1 MDTNLN
7 HMSTIQLERPA
18 AKSGTFKIGGDLPVV
33 RLGFGAM
40 RITGRGIWGEPEDRD
55 ECIAVLRR
63 ALELGITLIDTAD
76 SYGPFVSEKLIA
88 EALHPYPK
96 NLVIATKAGLQRGGP
111 DQWQP
116 DGRPAHLRERCEG
129 SLMRLKV
136 DRIDLFQLHRI
147 DPKVPMEDQIGTLLD
162 LQREGKVRHL
172 GLSEV
177 TVKEIEQVRKLARI
191 ATVQNLYNLS
201 DRHSEAVLDYC
212 TRENLGFIPWFP
224 LATGD
229 LTKEGSPLASAAKR
243 LDASPGQVALAWLLK
258 KSPVM
263 LPIPGTSK
271 VEHLESN
278 AEAALLEID
287 DDLFRQLD
295 SQSAGGKP

>member
-1 MDTNLN
+1 MQTHLV
-7 HMSTIQLERPA
+7 EKPA

-40 RITGRGIWGEPEDRD
+40 RITGKGVWGEPEDRE

-63 ALELGITLIDTAD
+63 AVELGITLIDTAD

-96 NLVIATKAGLQRGGP
+96 NLVIATKAGLQRPGP
-111 DQWQP
+111 DKWEP
-116 DGRPAHLRERCEG
+116 DGRPEHLRERCEG
-129 SLMRLKV
+129 SLKRLKV

-147 DPKVPMEDQIGTLLD
+147 DPKVALEDQIGTLVK
-162 LQREGKVRHL
+162 LQEEGKVRHI

-177 TVKEIEQVRKLARI
+177 DVKQIEAVRKLAEI

-224 LATGD
+224 LATGK
-229 LTKEGSPLASAAKR
+229 LAEPGGPLSAAATR
-243 LDASPGQVALAWLLK
+243 LDATPGQVALAWLLK

-271 VEHLESN
+271 VDHLESN

-287 DDLFRQLD
+287 DELFEELE
-295 SQSAGGKP
+295 KTK

>member
-1 MDTNLN
+1 MNTTLSD
-7 HMSTIQLERPA
+7 QPA
-18 AKSGTFKIGGDLPVV
+18 AQSGTFLIGGDIPVH

-40 RITGRGIWGEPEDRD
+40 RLTGAGIWGEPDDRD

-88 EALHPYPK
+88 EALHPYPE
-96 NLVIATKAGLQRGGP
+96 NLLIATKAGLQRPGP
-111 DQWQP
+111 DEWEP
-116 DGRPAHLRERCEG
+116 DGRPQYLRERCEG
-129 SLMRLKV
+129 SLVRLKL

-147 DPKVPMEDQIGTLLD
+147 DPKVPLQDQIGVLLE
-162 LQREGKVRHL
+162 LQREGKIRHI

-177 TVKEIEQVRKLARI
+177 NVGEIEAVRRMTPI
-191 ATVQNLYNLS
+191 ATVQNLYNLA

-212 TRENLGFIPWFP
+212 TRENIGFIPWYP
-224 LATGD
+224 LAAGTMANAD
-229 LTKEGSPLASAAKR
+229 SPLSRAAKR
-243 LDASPGQVALAWLLK
+243 LGATPGQLALAWLLK

-278 AEAALLEID
+278 TNAALVELD
-287 DDLFRQLD
+287 DEFVKEVEQRVSDTK
-295 SQSAGGKP
+295 SAATNR

>member
-1 MDTNLN
+1 MNT
-7 HMSTIQLERPA
+7 MQLDQPA
-18 AKSGTFKIGGDLPVV
+18 VKSGTFKIGGDVPVF

-40 RITGRGIWGEPEDRD
+40 RITGRGIWGEPADRD

-63 ALELGITLIDTAD
+63 AVELGITLIDTAD

-88 EALHPYPK
+88 EALHPYPED
-96 NLVIATKAGLQRGGP
+96 LVIATKAGLQRSGP
-111 DQWQP
+111 DQWEP
-116 DGRPAHLRERCEG
+116 DGRPEYLRERCEG
-129 SLMRLKV
+129 SLVRLKL

-147 DPKVPMEDQIGTLLD
+147 DPKVPLEDQIGALLA
-162 LQREGKVRHL
+162 LQSEGKIRHL

-177 TVKEIEQVRKLARI
+177 TVEQIKAVRRLAKI

-212 TRENLGFIPWFP
+212 TSENIGFIPWFP
-224 LATGD
+224 LATGS
-229 LTKEGSPLASAAKR
+229 LAGPGSPLSEAAKR
-243 LDASPGQVALAWLLK
+243 MNATPGQVALAWLLK

-263 LPIPGTSK
+263 LPIPGTSS

-278 AEAALLEID
+278 THAALLQID
-287 DDLFRQLD
+287 DKLVEELE
-295 SQSAGGKP
+295 QSAATPS